1 MSINSTYTT
10 TKCLRTLKLYNMY
23 LLFLGLR
30 KMTVLSSAETAE
42 QPPRKKLC
50 LSASRQLQSKSY
62 ALSQLNPMASPLDQ
76 PGN

>member
-1 MSINSTYTT
+1 MVILINKFNKLFVKSNSDSI
-10 TKCLRTLKLYNMY
+10 
-23 LLFLGLR
+23 LFYILGLR

-50 LSASRQLQSKSY
+50 LSASRQLQAKSY